1 LIVAGGREGFEL
13 AAFKQIL
20 PSDVFSKLFSSTNE
34 NEYKSNFAIK
44 KEKNELPGYRKKCFF
59 RRFTC
64 QLTDFV

>member
-44 KEKNELPGYRKKCFF
+44 KGKE
-59 RRFTC
+59 
-64 QLTDFV
+64 